1 MNKNIS
7 KNQEFDNFNE
17 IASEWW
23 LPKGKFRI
31 LHKILPLRL
40 KYILNNINKKSIKSL
55 EILDLGCGGGL
66 TCEPLARLGANVT
79 GVDFVKK
86 NIEVARIHAE
96 KSNLKINYINGDIDK
111 INLKKKYDVILIL
124 EVLEHLDNY
133 EKLIIDIKKNL
144 KPNGILIL
152 STINQT
158 ILAKIF
164 GIYVAENLLNW
175 VPKNTH
181 DYNKLIKPN
190 DLKKILLKNNF
201 KLMNLN
207 GMNFNPITREWTLSK
222 DIFPINYF
230 CSAKLN

>member
-66 TCEPLARLGANVT
+66 TCEPLAKLGANVT

-86 NIEVARIHAE
+86 NIEVARIHAD

-164 GIYVAENLLNW
+164 GIYMAENILNW

-207 GMNFNPITREWTLSK
+207 GMNFNPITREWALSK